1 MLQKLEERLKELN
14 KVAVAYSGGI
24 DSSFLLYIA
33 NQTLPKE
40 NVLAIIVNGQMVS
53 RQDYKE
59 AIEFLKENEFN
70 YIEIPYDALELKEFR
85 NNDKNRCYY
94 CKKSIMTKIKE
105 VAKSNGFENV
115 LDGNNFDDTKVFRPG
130 NKATKE
136 LQIISLLEEIG
147 FTKQDIR
154 KYSKECGIKFWNKP
168 SNSCLATRFPYDT
181 ILTNESLNKV
191 EEAEKIIKNLNIPK
205 VRVRIY
211 NDTARIDVDR
221 QYFEVILNNE
231 TAIEKIKNLGFKFV
245 TLNLFGLKS
254 GNFDE

>member
-1 MLQKLEERLKELN
+1 M
-14 KVAVAYSGGI
+14 
-24 DSSFLLYIA
+24 
-33 NQTLPKE
+33 
-40 NVLAIIVNGQMVS
+40 LAIIVNGQMVA

-85 NNDKNRCYY
+85 NNDKNRCSY

-154 KYSKECGIKFWNKP
+154 KYSKECGIKFWNKRQCQCLGG
-168 SNSCLATRFPYDT
+168 SNR
-181 ILTNESLNKV
+181 
-191 EEAEKIIKNLNIPK
+191 
-205 VRVRIY
+205 
-211 NDTARIDVDR
+211 
-221 QYFEVILNNE
+221 
-231 TAIEKIKNLGFKFV
+231 
-245 TLNLFGLKS
+245 
-254 GNFDE
+254 

>member
-1 MLQKLEERLKELN
+1 M
-14 KVAVAYSGGI
+14 
-24 DSSFLLYIA
+24 
-33 NQTLPKE
+33 
-40 NVLAIIVNGQMVS
+40 LAIIVNGQMVA

-191 EEAEKIIKNLNIPK
+191 EENVNTEIKSSTYKAVQAITYFACYYMIQIQLPTLSFGIAMIVFCIAYCLISLILAYKYAPK
-205 VRVRIY
+205 
-211 NDTARIDVDR
+211 T
-221 QYFEVILNNE
+221 
-231 TAIEKIKNLGFKFV
+231 FK
-245 TLNLFGLKS
+245 LRL
-254 GNFDE
+254 

>member
-1 MLQKLEERLKELN
+1 MLQKLKERLKELN

-40 NVLAIIVNGQMVS
+40 NVLAIIVNGQMVA

-115 LDGNNFDDTKVFRPG
+115 LDGNNFDDIKVFRPG
-130 NKATKE
+130 NKAAKE
-136 LQIISLLEEIG
+136 LQIISPLEEIG

-211 NDTARIDVDR
+211 NDTARIDIDR

-231 TAIEKIKNLGFKFV
+231 TAIEKVKNLGFKFV